1 VGCEP
6 RSPPTRSAGSE
17 DERLPSPNPE
27 SRHTRSEYPS
37 ARDFAPSDKHG
48 TLPIRTKLTRRNLA
62 KGGSLFLLDVF
73 RKQTKGR
80 TLYEWFEQ
88 IILGLTVFMISLVI
102 IYSLILATITLF
114 EDFISGIGF
123 METGVLKDTFGL
135 ILTVIILVEFNHSI
149 VLAIRQ
155 RSGAIQVRIVVLI
168 TIIVLA
174 RKLVLLD
181 YTAASVETLL
191 GLGGLAL
198 SLGGLYWLISDGEQ
212 RRRESGST
220 V

>member
-1 VGCEP
+1 M
-6 RSPPTRSAGSE
+6 
-17 DERLPSPNPE
+17 
-27 SRHTRSEYPS
+27 
-37 ARDFAPSDKHG
+37 
-48 TLPIRTKLTRRNLA
+48 
-62 KGGSLFLLDVF
+62 FLLDVF
-73 RKQTKGR
+73 RKQAKGR
-80 TLYEWFEQ
+80 TAYEWFEQ
-88 IILGLTVFMISLVI
+88 IILGIIVIIMSLVI
-102 IYSLILATITLF
+102 IYSLFVAIITLSG
-114 EDFISGIGF
+114 DLASGIES
-123 METGVLKDTFGL
+123 METSALKDTFGL

-181 YTAASVETLL
+181 YTTASMETLL

-212 RRRESGST
+212 RKRAPDSIVR
-220 V
+220 

>member
-1 VGCEP
+1 M
-6 RSPPTRSAGSE
+6 
-17 DERLPSPNPE
+17 
-27 SRHTRSEYPS
+27 
-37 ARDFAPSDKHG
+37 
-48 TLPIRTKLTRRNLA
+48 
-62 KGGSLFLLDVF
+62 FLLDLF
-73 RKQTKGR
+73 KKRAKGR
-80 TLYEWFEQ
+80 TPYEWFEQ
-88 IILGLTVFMISLVI
+88 IILGIMVFIISLVI
-102 IYSLILATITLF
+102 IYSVVVVIITLF
-114 EDFISGIGF
+114 EDLTSGTGF
-123 METGVLKDTFGL
+123 METGALKETFGL

-181 YTAASVETLL
+181 YATASVETLL

-212 RRRESGST
+212 RRRST
-220 V
+220 DSIVQ

>member
-1 VGCEP
+1 M
-6 RSPPTRSAGSE
+6 
-17 DERLPSPNPE
+17 
-27 SRHTRSEYPS
+27 
-37 ARDFAPSDKHG
+37 
-48 TLPIRTKLTRRNLA
+48 
-62 KGGSLFLLDVF
+62 FLLDVF
-73 RKQTKGR
+73 RRRTKGR

-88 IILGLTVFMISLVI
+88 IILGIVVFIISLVI
-102 IYSLILATITLF
+102 VYSLILATITLF
-114 EDFISGIGF
+114 NDLISGTGF
-123 METGVLKDTFGL
+123 VETGALKDTFGL

-181 YTAASVETLL
+181 YATATVETLL

-212 RRRESGST
+212 RRRVPDSI
-220 V
+220 VQ

>member
-1 VGCEP
+1 MTGCLLSVP
-6 RSPPTRSAGSE
+6 
-17 DERLPSPNPE
+17 
-27 SRHTRSEYPS
+27 HTGTLGSEYPS
-37 ARDFAPSDKHG
+37 ARDFAPSDRHG
-48 TLPIRTKLTRRNLA
+48 TLPAGPNLLIVTWP
-62 KGGSLFLLDVF
+62 KGGSLFLLDMF
-73 RKQTKGR
+73 RQQTKGR

-88 IILGLTVFMISLVI
+88 IILGIIVVIISLVI
-102 IYSLILATITLF
+102 VYSLILATITLF
-114 EDFISGIGF
+114 DDLMSGIGS
-123 METGVLKDTFGL
+123 METGALKDTFGL

-168 TIIVLA
+168 TVIVLA

-181 YTAASVETLL
+181 YAAASVETLL

-212 RRRESGST
+212 RRRASDSI
-220 V
+220 VQ

>member
-1 VGCEP
+1 M
-6 RSPPTRSAGSE
+6 
-17 DERLPSPNPE
+17 
-27 SRHTRSEYPS
+27 
-37 ARDFAPSDKHG
+37 
-48 TLPIRTKLTRRNLA
+48 
-62 KGGSLFLLDVF
+62 FLLDVF

-88 IILGLTVFMISLVI
+88 IILGIVVFIISLVI
-102 IYSLILATITLF
+102 VYSLILATVTLF
-114 EDFISGIGF
+114 NDLIFGMGF
-123 METGVLKDTFGL
+123 VETGALKDTFGL

-181 YTAASVETLL
+181 YATASVETLL

-212 RRRESGST
+212 RRRVPDSI
-220 V
+220 VQ

>member
-1 VGCEP
+1 V
-6 RSPPTRSAGSE
+6 
-17 DERLPSPNPE
+17 
-27 SRHTRSEYPS
+27 
-37 ARDFAPSDKHG
+37 
-48 TLPIRTKLTRRNLA
+48 
-62 KGGSLFLLDVF
+62 FLLNLF
-73 RKQTKGR
+73 KKRAKGR
-80 TLYEWFEQ
+80 TPYEWFEQ
-88 IILGLTVFMISLVI
+88 IILGIMVFIISLVI
-102 IYSLILATITLF
+102 IYSVVLVIITLF
-114 EDFISGIGF
+114 EDLTSSTGF
-123 METGVLKDTFGL
+123 METGALKETFGL

-181 YTAASVETLL
+181 YATASVETLL

-212 RRRESGST
+212 RRRST
-220 V
+220 DSIVQ

>member
-1 VGCEP
+1 M
-6 RSPPTRSAGSE
+6 
-17 DERLPSPNPE
+17 
-27 SRHTRSEYPS
+27 
-37 ARDFAPSDKHG
+37 
-48 TLPIRTKLTRRNLA
+48 
-62 KGGSLFLLDVF
+62 FLLDVF

-80 TLYEWFEQ
+80 TLYEWFEK
-88 IILGLTVFMISLVI
+88 IILSILVLIISLI
-102 IYSLILATITLF
+102 IVYSLILATITLF
-114 EDFISGIGF
+114 DDFISGIGF
-123 METGVLKDTFGL
+123 IETGALKDTFGL

-181 YTAASVETLL
+181 YATASVETLL

-212 RRRESGST
+212 RRRAPDSIAQ
-220 V
+220 